1 VASTEDSDDED
12 FYRFGVA
19 TVIVI
24 VDCGI
29 GNTGSIV
36 NMLRR
41 CGNQTCVASSPEI
54 VESASKLILPGV
66 GSFDYGMRR
75 LGALDLVSVLE
86 KKVIHQRT
94 PILGICLGLEL
105 FTRCSEEGEE
115 RGLGWLD
122 AETVKFR
129 SASKGCEIKVPH
141 MGWNTISRERAADGL
156 PALNGEGR
164 FYFAHS
170 YHVVCDR
177 EDDVFATTGYGYT
190 FPSVVR
196 HENILGVQFHPEKSH
211 RFGLA
216 FLRDF
221 AAL

>member
-1 VASTEDSDDED
+1 
-12 FYRFGVA
+12 
-19 TVIVI
+19 VIAI

-29 GNTGSIV
+29 SNTGSIV

-41 CGNQTCVASSPEI
+41 CGAHICIARSPED

-66 GSFDYGMRR
+66 GSFDYGMQR
-75 LGALDLVSVLE
+75 LRALDLVSVLE
-86 KKVIHQRT
+86 RKVSHQRT

-105 FTRCSEEGEE
+105 FTRRSEEGDQP
-115 RGLGWLD
+115 GLGWLD
-122 AETVKFR
+122 AETVRFR
-129 SASKGCEIKVPH
+129 TALNGAGVKVPH
-141 MGWNTISRERAADGL
+141 MGWNTIRRERAAEGL
-156 PALNGEGR
+156 PALNEAGR

-170 YHVVCDR
+170 YHVVCNK
-177 EDDVFATTGYGYT
+177 EDDVFATTSYGYK
-190 FPSVVR
+190 FASVVR

-221 AAL
+221 ATL